1 MFRIRMA
8 DGSKAIRGNRKL
20 IPVSLVRPRGGWK
33 VILVFSSIRVSLRV
47 LIDLVHNDL
56 TRNFHLII

>member
-20 IPVSLVRPRGGWK
+20 IRVSLVRQRGGWK